1 MDLPLS
7 DEGREQ
13 ATKAAEYLASRYRP
27 DVVYT
32 SPLQRCRDS
41 AAALTGRVGLPAPL
55 VEPGFTDTDYGLW
68 QGRLATE
75 VAQEE
80 PVLHAQ
86 WRETPDRVRFPH
98 GESLADVAAR
108 ATAGLS
114 TLVSRHEGKTIVA
127 YSHDSVLR
135 VLLLSTMGA
144 PLGAY
149 HRLEIDPC
157 SLSELH
163 CEPALIRIVR
173 INERTD

>member
-1 MDLPLS
+1 M
-7 DEGREQ
+7 
-13 ATKAAEYLASRYRP
+13 
-27 DVVYT
+27 
-32 SPLQRCRDS
+32 
-41 AAALTGRVGLPAPL
+41 
-55 VEPGFTDTDYGLW
+55 
-68 QGRLATE
+68 
-75 VAQEE
+75 
-80 PVLHAQ
+80 LHAQ
-86 WRETPDRVRFPH
+86 WRETPDRVRFPQ